1 MLADAGAALRAGA
14 LGPLQSQQ
22 SLAHITQ
29 TENEAVNEYD
39 AAVRRVE
46 DHQRSPAKV
55 QKAEAQPPAVKKQRV
70 VKPAELVKRAYLET
84 TADVDAFLVA
94 LRKAL
99 EAAIA
104 QNERIEIRY
113 SLDIG
118 IVRSPWMIQTAPRDV
133 IPKAIGFWISF
144 A

>member
-1 MLADAGAALRAGA
+1 M
-14 LGPLQSQQ
+14 
-22 SLAHITQ
+22 
-29 TENEAVNEYD
+29 
-39 AAVRRVE
+39 
-46 DHQRSPAKV
+46 
-55 QKAEAQPPAVKKQRV
+55 KKQRV
-70 VKPAELVKRAYLET
+70 VEPAELVKRTYLET

-113 SLDIG
+113 SLDVG
-118 IVRSPWMIQTAPRDV
+118 IHRSPWMIQTAPHDV